1 MSTLQ
6 AEATNLIS
14 QMSDANLISVIEY
27 MHIIAPSKDNTLKV
41 QRNDR
46 IGVAKGKFTVPDDF
60 DKDDEE
66 IAKLFNGE

>member
-14 QMSDANLISVIEY
+14 QMSDANLISIIEY
-27 MHIIAPSKDNTLKV
+27 MHIIAPSKENFVKTK
-41 QRNDR
+41 RNDR